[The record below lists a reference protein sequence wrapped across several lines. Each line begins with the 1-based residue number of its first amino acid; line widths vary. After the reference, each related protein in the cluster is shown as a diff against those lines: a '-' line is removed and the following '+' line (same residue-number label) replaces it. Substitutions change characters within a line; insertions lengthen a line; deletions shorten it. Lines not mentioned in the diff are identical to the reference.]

1 MTGCECSIKLNFK
14 LPCHHNLKQLEDKTD
29 ILSLIDRRWLIN
41 QSIETDISTT
51 TDTCP
56 IDGSFLSTV
65 MSLEGA
71 FSSRNDTA
79 IFELLPLAS
88 AYNRTNGRKS
98 GVHWR
103 PSRIKEHYVS
113 LWMVSKSIYN
123 EVLYNS
129 DWRVGAAPPEKW
141 TLTPHFGP
149 AIANAFQR
157 AVHFLSE
164 AFLFRQEPFQLKI
177 DAPVPPIAESWFKAR
192 QSQAV
197 LWKTLLED
205 RIKQIANFKG

>member
-1 MTGCECSIKLNFK
+1 MTEINEEKAKLK
-14 LPCHHNLKQLEDKTD
+14 LKAYNTKTGDKTPPENK
-29 ILSLIDRRWLIN
+29 LLIVKISFPLWMISSKNKSRLKWM
-41 QSIETDISTT
+41 ETA
-51 TDTCP
+51 
-56 IDGSFLSTV
+56 V
-65 MSLEGA
+65 
-71 FSSRNDTA
+71 
-79 IFELLPLAS
+79 FELLPLAS

-164 AFLFRQEPFQLKI
+164 AVSSTFLL
-177 DAPVPPIAESWFKAR
+177 DDVYFKNH
-192 QSQAV
+192 
-197 LWKTLLED
+197 L
-205 RIKQIANFKG
+205 RISFYFDKSHSN